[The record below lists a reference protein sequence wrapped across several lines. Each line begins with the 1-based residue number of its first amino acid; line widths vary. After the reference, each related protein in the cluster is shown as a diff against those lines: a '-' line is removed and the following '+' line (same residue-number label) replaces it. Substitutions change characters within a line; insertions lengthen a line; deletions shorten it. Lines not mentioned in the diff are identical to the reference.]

1 MDGNPVIPGYTRPV
15 KTAIS
20 VPDETF
26 AQVERSAKGMGVT
39 RSEFYA
45 RAARFYL
52 EHLEQ
57 QTLTSDINEALDLIG
72 DADDSGAAAV
82 AAGRRHL
89 AGADDEW

>member
-1 MDGNPVIPGYTRPV
+1 V

-26 AQVERSAKGMGVT
+26 AQVERSAKVLGMT

-45 RAARFYL
+45 RAARYYL

-57 QTLTSDINEALDLIG
+57 QSLTDDINEALDLIG
-72 DADDSGAAAV
+72 DADDSGVAAA

>member
-1 MDGNPVIPGYTRPV
+1 M

-26 AQVERSAKGMGVT
+26 VQVEQSAKSLGVT
-39 RSEFYA
+39 RSEFYT

-52 EHLEQ
+52 DHLEQ
-57 QTLTSDINEALDLIG
+57 ESLTDEINAALDG
-72 DADDSGAAAV
+72 VDESNEVAA

>member
-1 MDGNPVIPGYTRPV
+1 M

-26 AQVERSAKGMGVT
+26 ERVERSAKCMGVT

-57 QTLTSDINEALDLIG
+57 QSLTSEINAALDLMG
-72 DADDSGAAAV
+72 DNDDSGAAAA